1 LLVWH
6 IISITKENKMFTL
19 KIRFT
24 DHRPAEIKT
33 FPMHA
38 DNTGY
43 EETRHNAKSFA
54 GRVYNNAKTVK
65 SVRVTDP
72 AGKTV
77 LYLSHN
83 AKRMVSRR

>member
-1 LLVWH
+1 M
-6 IISITKENKMFTL
+6 SITKENNMF
-19 KIRFT
+19 KITIKFT
-24 DHRPAEIKT
+24 EKRPAEIKT
-33 FPMHA
+33 FPLNA

-43 EETRHNAKSFA
+43 EEIRHNAKSYA
-54 GRVYNNAKTVK
+54 GRVYNNAKSVR